1 MSKLIFFL
9 LRGQQSKP
17 LLAHNALLLIDCK
30 MKITSIVDRRNIS
43 VFVLQ
48 VQIGT
53 LKFNVVQTM
62 LFWSKHSKIVTPW
75 KTCRLERIARGA
87 QTASLS
93 HLDHFSVVIKVKI
106 IVCKTIL
113 SVSHSLPNSISIT
126 NTLSIS
132 HLDLLSQ
139 HIPSMY
145 KPFSHLCP
153 YNTSDTFLPLAAQ
166 HLPLNPPL
174 LSSPFLPA
182 FSTISTFPHF
192 PPLLCRL
199 FLPLFPSSVSS
210 SHHITSYHFADSPP
224 RSDRTPFLLLHA
236 KPSEIIT

>member
-166 HLPLNPPL
+166 HLPHITYRSTPTAQH
-174 LSSPFLPA
+174 SSPFFLNYLHFPT
-182 FSTISTFPHF
+182 FSTSSLPPFSPPFPF
-192 PPLLCRL
+192 LRL
-199 FLPLFPSSVSS
+199 FLAPYHIIPLRWL
-210 SHHITSYHFADSPP
+210 A
-224 RSDRTPFLLLHA
+224 A
-236 KPSEIIT
+236 AQW